1 MRLRLRGLF
10 ISVDKLSAN
19 SADWIVMRRNLA
31 QLWDLLEPV
40 VTGMGYELIE
50 IEFNPSAR
58 HGVLRLYIDHED
70 GIQLE
75 DCTDVSNQVS
85 ALLDVEDPVPG
96 HYNLEVSSPG
106 LDRPL
111 RTVRDYERFTGEI
124 VKIRTAMAIQGR
136 RNFKGRLRGVEGDEI
151 HIECDGQPFD
161 LPLAA
166 IEKARLVP
174 DFGN

>member
-1 MRLRLRGLF
+1 MH
-10 ISVDKLSAN
+10 
-19 SADWIVMRRNLA
+19 RNLA

-40 VTGMGYELIE
+40 VAGMGYELVE
-50 IEFNPSAR
+50 IEYNPSVR

-75 DCTDVSNQVS
+75 DCTDVSHQVS
-85 ALLDVEDPVPG
+85 ALLDVEDPIPG
-96 HYNLEVSSPG
+96 HYNLEISSPG

-111 RTVRDYERFTGEI
+111 RGIRDYERFTGQI
-124 VKIRTAMAIQGR
+124 VKIKTGMAIDGR
-136 RNFKGRLRGVEGDEI
+136 RNFKGQLCGIEGDEI
-151 HIECDGQPFD
+151 KIECDGQLFL

-174 DFGN
+174 EFG